1 MENLKEQAKKILDN
15 TLQEFGAAGFLGEDG
30 SIYQGAVRAVE
41 IALTNG
47 TVYGVSGA
55 VHGVLDRDTYSFA
68 KKQALSSEYDD
79 YLKEFEIQHQKYSEC
94 KKLGLDSAS
103 LRIALGE
110 FTKRELAKNDISEIS
125 ESFESVCKRTMG
137 FIDQSK
143 HGWIT
148 EALFQFCENMD
159 GATYTELN
167 KFYHW
172 LGGGSIQEYEKNPTG
187 FRGGS
192 FVHHLASMR
201 SPAKRVYSKS
211 IKSVRK
217 ENGKWFVN

>member
-1 MENLKEQAKKILDN
+1 MENLKDQAKKILDN

-30 SIYQGAVRAVE
+30 SIYRGAVRAVE

-47 TVYGVSGA
+47 AVYGASGWDF
-55 VHGVLDRDTYSFA
+55 GVLDRDTYSFA
-68 KKQALSSEYDD
+68 EKQALSSKYDD
-79 YLKEFEIQHQKYSEC
+79 YLKVFEIEHQKYSEG
-94 KKLGLDSAS
+94 KKLDFTSAS
-103 LRIALGE
+103 LRIALEE
-110 FTKRELAKNDISEIS
+110 FTKRELAKKDTSENS
-125 ESFESVCKRTMG
+125 ESLESVCKRTMG
-137 FIDQSK
+137 FIDESK

-148 EALFQFCENMD
+148 EALFQFCENMG

-201 SPAKRVYSKS
+201 SPTKRVYSKS

-217 ENGKWFVN
+217 ENGKWVVK